1 MATYKCT
8 VVNAPNGLRCR
19 TGPGTSYAE
28 SGKIYNG
35 TTFTSN
41 ETKKGAGGATWYKNS
56 ATGLW
61 SCSMTNNGIQYL
73 KVTSDNSGSSS
84 APKPTT
90 PTSSTNNSSVNKP
103 QQSNQDAV
111 TTNAIYQKYIQLTQN
126 KTNMI
131 EQSID
136 GSVRLFGLP
145 HQFTQYTDYRISDK
159 TNLGRVFAETFV
171 LDAPRVFL
179 KPGTSNFLPG
189 MSEAERKG
197 FMQAIKDLADN
208 DSSATSLKQKL
219 DQGMFGDKNVKYF
232 EFEQRFDK
240 YMSRVNLLCRVGAV
254 FMDVNKVKVPWDRGS
269 TVTFGNYDWRH
280 YKFKSTFTGV
290 SNVGKNP
297 ESALNG
303 FDISSFLSS
312 IALDDSYVEFYVD
325 ASASYSESASNSTT
339 QSMLTSFTD
348 SLSSVG
354 KELAFISGAT
364 GVAIDNLAMSTSD
377 SVENAIS
384 SIAKGDSAMANLLRR
399 LTGTSN
405 QLISGG
411 NFIAPDIWSDSD
423 YSKSYSFSIILS
435 TPYGNP
441 LSWYLN
447 IWVPLAHLLAMA
459 LPIQMGA
466 NAFTSPSLIKA
477 FSPGW
482 FSCDLGIIDSIS
494 IEKGSNN
501 SWATNGLPN
510 EISVSLSVR
519 DLYSSLALP
528 EDYSVTEFFAN
539 DNLINF
545 LMVTCGVDISNQAF
559 LTKYEVMANMFAN
572 TITENITAPFH
583 SIVTTFK
590 EKARSIYGLYT

>member
-1 MATYKCT
+1 
-8 VVNAPNGLRCR
+8 
-19 TGPGTSYAE
+19 
-28 SGKIYNG
+28 
-35 TTFTSN
+35 
-41 ETKKGAGGATWYKNS
+41 
-56 ATGLW
+56 
-61 SCSMTNNGIQYL
+61 
-73 KVTSDNSGSSS
+73 
-84 APKPTT
+84 
-90 PTSSTNNSSVNKP
+90 
-103 QQSNQDAV
+103 
-111 TTNAIYQKYIQLTQN
+111 
-126 KTNMI
+126 MI

-411 NFIAPDIWSDSD
+411 NFIVSVL
-423 YSKSYSFSIILS
+423 SYVLQFILIILS
-435 TPYGNP
+435 FSVFIHIALINMFGTENGTVVMWDAIF
-441 LSWYLN
+441 LTITFFSIFSYLADLYDDV
-447 IWVPLAHLLAMA
+447 IP
-459 LPIQMGA
+459 
-466 NAFTSPSLIKA
+466 LIKRKKKKVK
-477 FSPGW
+477 
-482 FSCDLGIIDSIS
+482 
-494 IEKGSNN
+494 E
-501 SWATNGLPN
+501 
-510 EISVSLSVR
+510 E
-519 DLYSSLALP
+519 
-528 EDYSVTEFFAN
+528 
-539 DNLINF
+539 NL
-545 LMVTCGVDISNQAF
+545 
-559 LTKYEVMANMFAN
+559 
-572 TITENITAPFH
+572 
-583 SIVTTFK
+583 
-590 EKARSIYGLYT
+590 